1 MKTQVLITGK
11 TSKMITELIY
21 KALSYQQRQES
32 FLSELISEEVSQS
45 DFIVID
51 YQFLL
56 QNRNKLDNFLPNIV
70 FLDNF
75 DESFFINTDKIKFF
89 SDLIEEISLGG
100 IIIYNEEV
108 DFLTELVENS
118 QKQVRKI
125 PISTSEIIKNEENI
139 SILTSEGE
147 LFLQIKPEDS
157 ISVVASQWICQNM
170 GIDADD
176 FFQSLI

>member
-11 TSKMITELIY
+11 SSKIITELIY
-21 KALSYQQRQES
+21 KVLSYQQRQES
-32 FLSELISEEVSQS
+32 FLSEFISEDIQS

-56 QNRNKLDNFLPNIV
+56 QNRNKLNNFLPNIV

-89 SDLIEEISLGG
+89 SNLIQEISLGG

-108 DFLTELVENS
+108 DFLTNLVENS

-139 SILTSEGE
+139 SILISEGE